1 MRRLFAA
8 YGIPFVPERTVES
21 VADAVLAAEAL
32 GLPVVVKT
40 AVAGAHKTELGGV
53 AIDLRELDA
62 VREAAERIG
71 PPLVVQQFV
80 RGGTELLAGVV
91 QDPTFGPLVGFGVGG
106 TLAELVGDT
115 GYVLAPVTDVD
126 ATELVTTGKAGR
138 LVSGYRG
145 AAPADA
151 TALIDL
157 VQRLGRLAEDV
168 PAIAELDLNPVLATS
183 EGCVAVDARVRVAP
197 PPERRQTKRW

>member
-1 MRRLFAA
+1 
-8 YGIPFVPERTVES
+8 
-21 VADAVLAAEAL
+21 
-32 GLPVVVKT
+32 
-40 AVAGAHKTELGGV
+40 
-53 AIDLRELDA
+53 
-62 VREAAERIG
+62 
-71 PPLVVQQFV
+71 
-80 RGGTELLAGVV
+80 V
-91 QDPTFGPLVGFGVGG
+91 QDPTFGPLVAFGVGG

-115 GYVLAPVTDVD
+115 GYVLAPVTDID